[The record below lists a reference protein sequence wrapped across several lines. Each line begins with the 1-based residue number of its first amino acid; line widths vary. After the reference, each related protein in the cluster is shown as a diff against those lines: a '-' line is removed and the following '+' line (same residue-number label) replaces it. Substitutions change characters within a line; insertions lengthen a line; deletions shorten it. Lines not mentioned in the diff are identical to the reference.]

1 MLWAAIAVFSCLT
14 AANGNEPEFDPRDRG
29 TNERK
34 TKGREVLG
42 DPQFRRGMAI
52 SPLWPA
58 IVQNNG
64 GFEKTNTDTIRFGR
78 RSGKPVWQ
86 MAQWA
91 SRYDLGGTPPVR
103 QADGSRAAEL
113 RYAGC
118 ETGKGKY
125 AIPGLPAAYG
135 AQEEADTLEV
145 ILKDEAC
152 GIEVRLLYGVFEK
165 KDVITRAVRITNRSE
180 RPVVL
185 EKAASLCLDWQQGE
199 FDWLTFYGRHA
210 MERNVQRTG
219 IAHGVQSV
227 GSVRGASS
235 HHYNP
240 FAVLCEK
247 GTDETKGLCYGFSFM
262 YSGEFLIEAEKDQ
275 ADQTRFVCGI
285 HPDDFDWTLNPGES
299 FDTPEVLMSCS
310 AEGFSGMSRNLHDL
324 IRENV
329 CRGEWKHKRRPILIN
344 NWEGTYFDFTG
355 DKLVSIAEEAAKLG
369 VELFVMDDGWFGKRD
384 SDNSGLGDWYPNE
397 EKLGCTLKELGE
409 RIEALGMK
417 FGIWFEPECISED
430 SDLYRAHPDW
440 AVQIPGRKPN
450 LSRNQLILDFSREDV
465 QEYIIERLSAVLD
478 SAPISY
484 VKWDFNRSI
493 CDKFSANLSAGRQGE
508 MAHRFVLGLYR
519 VLEELLERYPHLLL
533 EGCSGG
539 GGRFDTGMLYY
550 SPQIWCSDDT
560 DAIERLQIQYGTSFA
575 YPVNTMG
582 AHVSAVP
589 NHQTGRVTPIAT
601 RACVAMAGTF
611 GYELDVN
618 KMTDE
623 EKEAVKRQIQIFKEQ
638 YDLISY
644 GDYYRLTDVQKSSCA
659 VWETAAKDGS
669 EALVSAV
676 WQHVQATPAFLNV
689 KVRGLCEDGMYRV
702 MRTALKEKDAG
713 AQEKEEQVISGSS
726 LMHGGL
732 PIPAAD
738 GEYAAWQIYLE
749 RIS

>member
-1 MLWAAIAVFSCLT
+1 MAVYADRESRVFTLQTKNTTYQMKADDKGVFLHTYYGEKTDNSDKSYLIRC
-14 AANGNEPEFDPRDRG
+14 ADRG
-29 TNERK
+29 FSGNPY
-34 TKGREVLG
+34 EVGTFDRSYSLDMLPQEYSCFGTG
-42 DPQFRRGMAI
+42 DYRI
-52 SPLWPA
+52 SAL
-58 IVQNNG
+58 
-64 GFEKTNTDTIRFGR
+64 R
-78 RSGKPVWQ
+78 
-86 MAQWA
+86 
-91 SRYDLGGTPPVR
+91 VR

-118 ETGKGKY
+118 ETRKGKY

-310 AEGFSGMSRNLHDL
+310 AEGFGGMSRNLHDL

-465 QEYIIERLSAVLD
+465 QEYIIERLSAILD

-638 YDLISY
+638 YDLISC

-713 AQEKEEQVISGSS
+713 AQEKEDQVISGSS

>member
-1 MLWAAIAVFSCLT
+1 MAVYADRESRVFTLQTKNTTYQMKADDKGVFLHTYYGEKTDNSDKSYLIRC
-14 AANGNEPEFDPRDRG
+14 ADRG
-29 TNERK
+29 FSGNPY
-34 TKGREVLG
+34 EVGTFDRSYSLDMLPQEYSCFGTG
-42 DPQFRRGMAI
+42 DYRI
-52 SPLWPA
+52 SAL
-58 IVQNNG
+58 
-64 GFEKTNTDTIRFGR
+64 R
-78 RSGKPVWQ
+78 
-86 MAQWA
+86 
-91 SRYDLGGTPPVR
+91 VR

-118 ETGKGKY
+118 ETRKGKY

-310 AEGFSGMSRNLHDL
+310 AEGFGGMGRNLHDL

-702 MRTALKEKDAG
+702 MRTALKKKDAG
-713 AQEKEEQVISGSS
+713 AQEKEDQVISGSS

>member
-1 MLWAAIAVFSCLT
+1 MAVYADRESRVFTLQTKNTTYQMKADDKGVFLHTYYGEKTDNSDKSYLIRC
-14 AANGNEPEFDPRDRG
+14 ADRG
-29 TNERK
+29 FSGNPY
-34 TKGREVLG
+34 EVGTFDRSYSLDMLPQEYSCFGTG
-42 DPQFRRGMAI
+42 DYRI
-52 SPLWPA
+52 SAL
-58 IVQNNG
+58 
-64 GFEKTNTDTIRFGR
+64 R
-78 RSGKPVWQ
+78 
-86 MAQWA
+86 
-91 SRYDLGGTPPVR
+91 VR

-118 ETGKGKY
+118 ETRKGKY

-310 AEGFSGMSRNLHDL
+310 AEGFGGMSRNLHDL

-409 RIEALGMK
+409 RIEALGME

-465 QEYIIERLSAVLD
+465 QEYIIERLAAVLD

-702 MRTALKEKDAG
+702 MRTALKKKDAG
-713 AQEKEEQVISGSS
+713 AQEKEDQVISGSS

>member
-1 MLWAAIAVFSCLT
+1 MAVYADRESRVFTLQTKNTTYQMKADDKGVFLHTYYGEKTDNSDKSYLIRC
-14 AANGNEPEFDPRDRG
+14 ADRG
-29 TNERK
+29 FSGNPY
-34 TKGREVLG
+34 EVGTFDRSYSLDMLPQEYSCFGTG
-42 DPQFRRGMAI
+42 DYRI
-52 SPLWPA
+52 SAL
-58 IVQNNG
+58 
-64 GFEKTNTDTIRFGR
+64 R
-78 RSGKPVWQ
+78 
-86 MAQWA
+86 
-91 SRYDLGGTPPVR
+91 VR

-118 ETGKGKY
+118 ETRKGKY

-310 AEGFSGMSRNLHDL
+310 AEGFGGMSRNLHDL

-702 MRTALKEKDAG
+702 MRTALKKKDAG
-713 AQEKEEQVISGSS
+713 AQEKEDQVISGSS

>member
-1 MLWAAIAVFSCLT
+1 MAVYTDRESRVFTLQTKNTTYQMKADDKGVFLHTYYGEKTDNSDKSYLIRC
-14 AANGNEPEFDPRDRG
+14 ADRG
-29 TNERK
+29 FSGNPY
-34 TKGREVLG
+34 EVGTFDRSYSLDMLPQEYSCFGTG
-42 DPQFRRGMAI
+42 DYRI
-52 SPLWPA
+52 SAL
-58 IVQNNG
+58 
-64 GFEKTNTDTIRFGR
+64 R
-78 RSGKPVWQ
+78 
-86 MAQWA
+86 
-91 SRYDLGGTPPVR
+91 VR

-118 ETGKGKY
+118 ETRKGKY

-310 AEGFSGMSRNLHDL
+310 AEGFGGMSRNLHDL

-623 EKEAVKRQIQIFKEQ
+623 ENEAVKRQIQIFKEQ

-702 MRTALKEKDAG
+702 MRTALKKKDAG
-713 AQEKEEQVISGSS
+713 AQEKEDQVISGSS

>member
-1 MLWAAIAVFSCLT
+1 MAVYADRESRVFTLQTKNTTYQMKADDKDVFLHTYYGEKTDNSDKSYLIRC
-14 AANGNEPEFDPRDRG
+14 ADRG
-29 TNERK
+29 FSGNPY
-34 TKGREVLG
+34 EVGTFDRSYSLDMLPQEYSCFGTG
-42 DPQFRRGMAI
+42 DYRI
-52 SPLWPA
+52 SAL
-58 IVQNNG
+58 
-64 GFEKTNTDTIRFGR
+64 R
-78 RSGKPVWQ
+78 
-86 MAQWA
+86 
-91 SRYDLGGTPPVR
+91 VR

-118 ETGKGKY
+118 EIRKGKY

-310 AEGFSGMSRNLHDL
+310 AEGFGGMSRNLHDL

-702 MRTALKEKDAG
+702 MRTALKKKDAG
-713 AQEKEEQVISGSS
+713 AQEKEDQVISGAS

>member
-1 MLWAAIAVFSCLT
+1 MAVYADRESRVFTLQTKNTTYQMKADVKDVFLHTYYGEKTDNSDKSYLIRC
-14 AANGNEPEFDPRDRG
+14 ADRG
-29 TNERK
+29 FSGNPY
-34 TKGREVLG
+34 EVGTFDRSYSLDMLPQEYSCFGTG
-42 DPQFRRGMAI
+42 DYRI
-52 SPLWPA
+52 SAL
-58 IVQNNG
+58 
-64 GFEKTNTDTIRFGR
+64 R
-78 RSGKPVWQ
+78 
-86 MAQWA
+86 
-91 SRYDLGGTPPVR
+91 VR

-118 ETGKGKY
+118 ETRKGKY

-310 AEGFSGMSRNLHDL
+310 AEGFGGMSRNLHDL

-702 MRTALKEKDAG
+702 MRTALKKKDAG
-713 AQEKEEQVISGSS
+713 AQEKEDQVISGSS

>member
-1 MLWAAIAVFSCLT
+1 MAVYADRESRVFTLQTKNTTYQMKADDKGVFLHTYYGEKTDNSDKSYLIRC
-14 AANGNEPEFDPRDRG
+14 ADRG
-29 TNERK
+29 FSGNPY
-34 TKGREVLG
+34 EVGTFDRSYSLDMLPQEYSCFGTG
-42 DPQFRRGMAI
+42 DYRI
-52 SPLWPA
+52 SAL
-58 IVQNNG
+58 
-64 GFEKTNTDTIRFGR
+64 R
-78 RSGKPVWQ
+78 
-86 MAQWA
+86 
-91 SRYDLGGTPPVR
+91 VR

-118 ETGKGKY
+118 ETRKGKY

-310 AEGFSGMSRNLHDL
+310 AEGFGGMSRNLHDL

-702 MRTALKEKDAG
+702 MRTALKKKDAG

>member
-1 MLWAAIAVFSCLT
+1 MAVYTDRESRVFTLQTKNTTYQMKADDKGVFLHTYYGEKTDNSDKSYLIRC
-14 AANGNEPEFDPRDRG
+14 ADRG
-29 TNERK
+29 FSGNPY
-34 TKGREVLG
+34 EVGTFDRSYSLDMLPQEYSCFGTG
-42 DPQFRRGMAI
+42 DYRI
-52 SPLWPA
+52 SAL
-58 IVQNNG
+58 
-64 GFEKTNTDTIRFGR
+64 R
-78 RSGKPVWQ
+78 
-86 MAQWA
+86 
-91 SRYDLGGTPPVR
+91 VR

-118 ETGKGKY
+118 ETRKGKY

-310 AEGFSGMSRNLHDL
+310 AEGFGGMSRNLHDL

-702 MRTALKEKDAG
+702 MRTALKKKDAG
-713 AQEKEEQVISGSS
+713 AQEKEDQVISGSS

>member
-1 MLWAAIAVFSCLT
+1 MAVYTDRESRVFTLQTKNTTYQMKADDKGVFLHTYYGEKTDNSDKSYLIRC
-14 AANGNEPEFDPRDRG
+14 ADRG
-29 TNERK
+29 FSGNPY
-34 TKGREVLG
+34 EVGTFDRSYSLDMLPQEYSCFGTG
-42 DPQFRRGMAI
+42 DYRI
-52 SPLWPA
+52 SAL
-58 IVQNNG
+58 
-64 GFEKTNTDTIRFGR
+64 R
-78 RSGKPVWQ
+78 
-86 MAQWA
+86 
-91 SRYDLGGTPPVR
+91 VR

-118 ETGKGKY
+118 ETRKGKY

-310 AEGFSGMSRNLHDL
+310 AEGFGGMSRNLHDL

>member
-1 MLWAAIAVFSCLT
+1 MAVYADRESRVFTLQTKNTTYQMKADDKDVFLHTYYGEKTDNSDKSYLIRC
-14 AANGNEPEFDPRDRG
+14 ADRG
-29 TNERK
+29 FSGNPY
-34 TKGREVLG
+34 EVGTFDRSYSLDMLPQEYSCFGTG
-42 DPQFRRGMAI
+42 DYRI
-52 SPLWPA
+52 SAL
-58 IVQNNG
+58 
-64 GFEKTNTDTIRFGR
+64 R
-78 RSGKPVWQ
+78 
-86 MAQWA
+86 
-91 SRYDLGGTPPVR
+91 VR

-118 ETGKGKY
+118 ETRKGKY

-185 EKAASLCLDWQQGE
+185 EKAASLCLDWQQGD

-310 AEGFSGMSRNLHDL
+310 AEGFGGMSRNLHDL

>member
-1 MLWAAIAVFSCLT
+1 MAVYADRESRVFTLQTKNTTYQMKADDKGVFLHTYYGEKTDNSDKSYLIRC
-14 AANGNEPEFDPRDRG
+14 ADRG
-29 TNERK
+29 FSGNPY
-34 TKGREVLG
+34 EVGTFDRSYSLDMLPQEYSCFGTG
-42 DPQFRRGMAI
+42 DYRI
-52 SPLWPA
+52 SAL
-58 IVQNNG
+58 
-64 GFEKTNTDTIRFGR
+64 R
-78 RSGKPVWQ
+78 
-86 MAQWA
+86 
-91 SRYDLGGTPPVR
+91 VR

-118 ETGKGKY
+118 ETRKGKY

-310 AEGFSGMSRNLHDL
+310 AEGFGGMSRNLHDL

-465 QEYIIERLSAVLD
+465 QEYIIERLSAILD

-702 MRTALKEKDAG
+702 MRTALKKKDAG
-713 AQEKEEQVISGSS
+713 AQEKEDQVISGSS

>member
-1 MLWAAIAVFSCLT
+1 MAVYTDRESRVFTLQTKNTTYQMKADDKGVFLHTYYGEKTDNSDKSYLIRC
-14 AANGNEPEFDPRDRG
+14 ADRG
-29 TNERK
+29 FSGNPY
-34 TKGREVLG
+34 EVGTFDRSYSLDMLPQEYSCFGTG
-42 DPQFRRGMAI
+42 DYRI
-52 SPLWPA
+52 SAL
-58 IVQNNG
+58 
-64 GFEKTNTDTIRFGR
+64 R
-78 RSGKPVWQ
+78 
-86 MAQWA
+86 
-91 SRYDLGGTPPVR
+91 VR

-118 ETGKGKY
+118 ETRKGKY

-310 AEGFSGMSRNLHDL
+310 AEGFGGMSRNLHDL

-702 MRTALKEKDAG
+702 MRTALKKKDAG

>member
-1 MLWAAIAVFSCLT
+1 MAVYADRESRVFTLQTKNTTYQMKADDKGVFLHTYYGEKTDNSDKSYLIRC
-14 AANGNEPEFDPRDRG
+14 ADRG
-29 TNERK
+29 FSGNPH
-34 TKGREVLG
+34 EVGTFDRSYSLDMLPQEYSCFGTG
-42 DPQFRRGMAI
+42 DYRI
-52 SPLWPA
+52 SAL
-58 IVQNNG
+58 
-64 GFEKTNTDTIRFGR
+64 R
-78 RSGKPVWQ
+78 
-86 MAQWA
+86 
-91 SRYDLGGTPPVR
+91 VR

-118 ETGKGKY
+118 ETRKGKY

-135 AQEEADTLEV
+135 TQEEADTLEV
-145 ILKDEAC
+145 ILEDEAC
-152 GIEVRLLYGVFEK
+152 GLEVRLLYGVFEK

-180 RPVVL
+180 KPVVL

-210 MERNVQRTG
+210 MERNVQRAG

-275 ADQTRFVCGI
+275 ADQTRLVCGI

-310 AEGFSGMSRNLHDL
+310 AEGFGGMSRNLHDL

-355 DKLVSIAEEAAKLG
+355 DKLVSIAAEAAKLG

-493 CDKFSANLSAGRQGE
+493 CDKFSAKLPTGRQGE

-519 VLEELLERYPHLLL
+519 VLEELLERYPNLLL

-560 DAIERLQIQYGTSFA
+560 DAIERLQIQYGTSFG

-644 GDYYRLTDVQKSSCA
+644 GNYYRLTDVQKSSCA

-702 MRTALKEKDAG
+702 MRTALKEKDAV
-713 AQEKEEQVISGSS
+713 AQEKEAQVISGSS

>member
-1 MLWAAIAVFSCLT
+1 MAVYTDRESRVFTLQTKNTTYQMKADDKGVFLHTYYGEKTDNSDKSYLIRC
-14 AANGNEPEFDPRDRG
+14 ADRG
-29 TNERK
+29 FSGNPY
-34 TKGREVLG
+34 EVGTFDRSYSLDMIPQEYSCFGTG
-42 DPQFRRGMAI
+42 DYRI
-52 SPLWPA
+52 SAL
-58 IVQNNG
+58 
-64 GFEKTNTDTIRFGR
+64 R
-78 RSGKPVWQ
+78 
-86 MAQWA
+86 
-91 SRYDLGGTPPVR
+91 VR

-118 ETGKGKY
+118 ETRKGKY

-310 AEGFSGMSRNLHDL
+310 AEGFGGMSRNLHDL

>member
-1 MLWAAIAVFSCLT
+1 MAVYADRESRVFTLQTKNTTYQMKADDKDVFLHTYYGEKTDNSDKSYLIRC
-14 AANGNEPEFDPRDRG
+14 ADRG
-29 TNERK
+29 FSGNPY
-34 TKGREVLG
+34 EVGTFDRSYSLDMIPQEYSCFGTG
-42 DPQFRRGMAI
+42 DYRI
-52 SPLWPA
+52 SAL
-58 IVQNNG
+58 
-64 GFEKTNTDTIRFGR
+64 R
-78 RSGKPVWQ
+78 
-86 MAQWA
+86 
-91 SRYDLGGTPPVR
+91 VR

-118 ETGKGKY
+118 ETRKGKY

-310 AEGFSGMSRNLHDL
+310 AEGFGGMSRNLHDL

-430 SDLYRAHPDW
+430 SNLYRAHPDW

-676 WQHVQATPAFLNV
+676 WKHVQATPAFLNV

-702 MRTALKEKDAG
+702 MRTALKKKDAG
-713 AQEKEEQVISGSS
+713 AQEKEDQVISGSS

>member
-1 MLWAAIAVFSCLT
+1 MAVYTDRESRVFTLQTKNTTYQMKADDKGVFLHTYYGEKTDNSDKSYLIRC
-14 AANGNEPEFDPRDRG
+14 ADRG
-29 TNERK
+29 FSGNPY
-34 TKGREVLG
+34 EVGTFDRSYSLDMLPQEYSCFGTG
-42 DPQFRRGMAI
+42 DYRI
-52 SPLWPA
+52 SAL
-58 IVQNNG
+58 
-64 GFEKTNTDTIRFGR
+64 R
-78 RSGKPVWQ
+78 
-86 MAQWA
+86 
-91 SRYDLGGTPPVR
+91 VR

-118 ETGKGKY
+118 ETRKGKY

-310 AEGFSGMSRNLHDL
+310 AEGFGGMSRNLHDL

-465 QEYIIERLSAVLD
+465 QEYIIERLSAILD

-713 AQEKEEQVISGSS
+713 AQEKEERVISGSS

>member
-1 MLWAAIAVFSCLT
+1 MAVYADRESRVFTLQTKNTTYQMKADDKGVFLHTYYGEKTDNSDKSYLIRC
-14 AANGNEPEFDPRDRG
+14 ADRG
-29 TNERK
+29 FSGNPY
-34 TKGREVLG
+34 EVGTFDRSYSLDMLPQEYSCFGTG
-42 DPQFRRGMAI
+42 DYRI
-52 SPLWPA
+52 SAL
-58 IVQNNG
+58 
-64 GFEKTNTDTIRFGR
+64 R
-78 RSGKPVWQ
+78 
-86 MAQWA
+86 
-91 SRYDLGGTPPVR
+91 VR

-118 ETGKGKY
+118 ETRKGKY

-310 AEGFSGMSRNLHDL
+310 AEGFGGMSRNLHDL

-465 QEYIIERLSAVLD
+465 QEYIIERLSAILD

-713 AQEKEEQVISGSS
+713 AQEKEDQVISGSS

-749 RIS
+749 QIS

>member
-1 MLWAAIAVFSCLT
+1 MAVYADRESRVFTLQTKNTTYQMKADDKDVFLHTYYGEKTDNSDKSYLIRC
-14 AANGNEPEFDPRDRG
+14 ADRG
-29 TNERK
+29 FSGNPY
-34 TKGREVLG
+34 EVGTFDRSYSLDMLPQEYSCFGTG
-42 DPQFRRGMAI
+42 DYRI
-52 SPLWPA
+52 SAL
-58 IVQNNG
+58 
-64 GFEKTNTDTIRFGR
+64 R
-78 RSGKPVWQ
+78 
-86 MAQWA
+86 
-91 SRYDLGGTPPVR
+91 VR

-118 ETGKGKY
+118 ETRKGKY

-310 AEGFSGMSRNLHDL
+310 AEGFGGMSRNLHDL

-465 QEYIIERLSAVLD
+465 QEYIIERLSAILD

-702 MRTALKEKDAG
+702 MRTALKKKDAG
-713 AQEKEEQVISGSS
+713 AQEKEDQVISGSS

-749 RIS
+749 QIS

>member
-1 MLWAAIAVFSCLT
+1 MAVYADRESRVFTLQTKNTTYQMKADDKDVFLHTYYGEKTDNSDKSYLIRC
-14 AANGNEPEFDPRDRG
+14 ADRG
-29 TNERK
+29 FSGNPY
-34 TKGREVLG
+34 EVGTFDRSYSLDMLPQEYSCFGTG
-42 DPQFRRGMAI
+42 DYRI
-52 SPLWPA
+52 SAL
-58 IVQNNG
+58 
-64 GFEKTNTDTIRFGR
+64 R
-78 RSGKPVWQ
+78 
-86 MAQWA
+86 
-91 SRYDLGGTPPVR
+91 VR

-118 ETGKGKY
+118 ETRKGKY

-310 AEGFSGMSRNLHDL
+310 AEGFGGMSRNLHDL

-465 QEYIIERLSAVLD
+465 QEYIIERLAAVLD

-702 MRTALKEKDAG
+702 MRTALKKKDAG
-713 AQEKEEQVISGSS
+713 AQEKEDQVISGSS

>member
-1 MLWAAIAVFSCLT
+1 
-14 AANGNEPEFDPRDRG
+14 
-29 TNERK
+29 
-34 TKGREVLG
+34 
-42 DPQFRRGMAI
+42 
-52 SPLWPA
+52 
-58 IVQNNG
+58 
-64 GFEKTNTDTIRFGR
+64 
-78 RSGKPVWQ
+78 
-86 MAQWA
+86 
-91 SRYDLGGTPPVR
+91 
-103 QADGSRAAEL
+103 
-113 RYAGC
+113 
-118 ETGKGKY
+118 
-125 AIPGLPAAYG
+125 
-135 AQEEADTLEV
+135 
-145 ILKDEAC
+145 
-152 GIEVRLLYGVFEK
+152 
-165 KDVITRAVRITNRSE
+165 
-180 RPVVL
+180 
-185 EKAASLCLDWQQGE
+185 
-199 FDWLTFYGRHA
+199 
-210 MERNVQRTG
+210 
-219 IAHGVQSV
+219 
-227 GSVRGASS
+227 
-235 HHYNP
+235 
-240 FAVLCEK
+240 
-247 GTDETKGLCYGFSFM
+247 
-262 YSGEFLIEAEKDQ
+262 
-275 ADQTRFVCGI
+275 
-285 HPDDFDWTLNPGES
+285 
-299 FDTPEVLMSCS
+299 MSCS
-310 AEGFSGMSRNLHDL
+310 AEGFGGMSRNLHDL

-638 YDLISY
+638 YDLISC

-713 AQEKEEQVISGSS
+713 AQEKEDQVISGSS

>member
-1 MLWAAIAVFSCLT
+1 MAVYADRESRVFTLQTKNTTYQMKADDKDVFLHTYYGEKTDNSDKSYLIRC
-14 AANGNEPEFDPRDRG
+14 ADRG
-29 TNERK
+29 FSGNPY
-34 TKGREVLG
+34 EVGTFDRSYSLDMLPQEYSCFGTG
-42 DPQFRRGMAI
+42 DYRI
-52 SPLWPA
+52 SAL
-58 IVQNNG
+58 
-64 GFEKTNTDTIRFGR
+64 R
-78 RSGKPVWQ
+78 
-86 MAQWA
+86 
-91 SRYDLGGTPPVR
+91 VR

-118 ETGKGKY
+118 ETRKGKY

-310 AEGFSGMSRNLHDL
+310 AEGFGGMSRNLHDL

-702 MRTALKEKDAG
+702 MRTALKKKDAG
-713 AQEKEEQVISGSS
+713 AQEKEDQVISGSS

-749 RIS
+749 QIS

>member
-1 MLWAAIAVFSCLT
+1 MAVYTDRESRVFTLQTKNTTYQMKADDKDVFLHTYYGEKTDNSDKSYLIRC
-14 AANGNEPEFDPRDRG
+14 ADRG
-29 TNERK
+29 FSGNPY
-34 TKGREVLG
+34 EVGTFDRSYSLDMLPQEYSCFGTG
-42 DPQFRRGMAI
+42 DYRI
-52 SPLWPA
+52 SAL
-58 IVQNNG
+58 
-64 GFEKTNTDTIRFGR
+64 R
-78 RSGKPVWQ
+78 
-86 MAQWA
+86 
-91 SRYDLGGTPPVR
+91 VR

-118 ETGKGKY
+118 ETRKGKY

-310 AEGFSGMSRNLHDL
+310 AEGFGGMSRNLHDL

-713 AQEKEEQVISGSS
+713 AQEKEDQVISGSS

>member
-1 MLWAAIAVFSCLT
+1 MAVYTDRESRVFTLQTKNTTYQMKADDKDVFLHTYYGEKTDNSDKSYLIRC
-14 AANGNEPEFDPRDRG
+14 ADRG
-29 TNERK
+29 FSGNPY
-34 TKGREVLG
+34 EVGTFDRSYSLDMLPQEYSCFGTG
-42 DPQFRRGMAI
+42 DYRI
-52 SPLWPA
+52 SAL
-58 IVQNNG
+58 
-64 GFEKTNTDTIRFGR
+64 R
-78 RSGKPVWQ
+78 
-86 MAQWA
+86 
-91 SRYDLGGTPPVR
+91 VR

-118 ETGKGKY
+118 ETRKGKY

-210 MERNVQRTG
+210 MERNVHRTG

-310 AEGFSGMSRNLHDL
+310 AEGFGGMSRNLHDL

>member
-1 MLWAAIAVFSCLT
+1 MAVYTDRESRVFTLQTKNTTYQMKADDKDVFLHTYYGEKTDNSDKSYLIRC
-14 AANGNEPEFDPRDRG
+14 ADRG
-29 TNERK
+29 FSGNPY
-34 TKGREVLG
+34 EVGTFDRSYSLDMLPQEYSCFGTG
-42 DPQFRRGMAI
+42 DYRI
-52 SPLWPA
+52 SAL
-58 IVQNNG
+58 
-64 GFEKTNTDTIRFGR
+64 R
-78 RSGKPVWQ
+78 
-86 MAQWA
+86 
-91 SRYDLGGTPPVR
+91 VR

-118 ETGKGKY
+118 ETRKGKY

-310 AEGFSGMSRNLHDL
+310 AEGFGGMSRNLHDL

>member
-1 MLWAAIAVFSCLT
+1 MAVYADRESRVFTLQTKNTTYQMKADDKDVFLHTYYGEKTDNSDKSYLIRC
-14 AANGNEPEFDPRDRG
+14 ADRG
-29 TNERK
+29 FSGNPY
-34 TKGREVLG
+34 EVGTFDRSYSLDMLPQEYSCFGTG
-42 DPQFRRGMAI
+42 DYRI
-52 SPLWPA
+52 SAL
-58 IVQNNG
+58 
-64 GFEKTNTDTIRFGR
+64 R
-78 RSGKPVWQ
+78 
-86 MAQWA
+86 
-91 SRYDLGGTPPVR
+91 VR

-118 ETGKGKY
+118 ETRKGKY

-310 AEGFSGMSRNLHDL
+310 AEGFGGMSRNLHDL

-465 QEYIIERLSAVLD
+465 QEYIIERLSAILD

-713 AQEKEEQVISGSS
+713 AQEKEDQVISGSS

>member
-1 MLWAAIAVFSCLT
+1 MAVYTDRESRVFTLQTKNTTYQMKADDKGVFLHTYYGEKTDNSDKSYLIRC
-14 AANGNEPEFDPRDRG
+14 ADRG
-29 TNERK
+29 FSGNPY
-34 TKGREVLG
+34 EVGTFDRSYSLDMLPQEYSCFGTG
-42 DPQFRRGMAI
+42 DYRI
-52 SPLWPA
+52 SAL
-58 IVQNNG
+58 
-64 GFEKTNTDTIRFGR
+64 R
-78 RSGKPVWQ
+78 
-86 MAQWA
+86 
-91 SRYDLGGTPPVR
+91 VR

-118 ETGKGKY
+118 ETRKGKY

-219 IAHGVQSV
+219 IAHGVQSA

-310 AEGFSGMSRNLHDL
+310 AEGFGGMSRNLHDL

-713 AQEKEEQVISGSS
+713 AQEKEDQVISGSS

>member
-1 MLWAAIAVFSCLT
+1 MAVYADRESRVFTLQTKNTTYQMKADDKDVFLHTYYGEKTDNSDKSYLIRC
-14 AANGNEPEFDPRDRG
+14 ADRG
-29 TNERK
+29 FSGNPY
-34 TKGREVLG
+34 EVGTFDRSYSLDMLPQEYSCFGTG
-42 DPQFRRGMAI
+42 DYRI
-52 SPLWPA
+52 SAL
-58 IVQNNG
+58 
-64 GFEKTNTDTIRFGR
+64 R
-78 RSGKPVWQ
+78 
-86 MAQWA
+86 
-91 SRYDLGGTPPVR
+91 VR

-118 ETGKGKY
+118 ETRKGKY

-310 AEGFSGMSRNLHDL
+310 AEGFGGMSRNLHDL

-659 VWETAAKDGS
+659 VWETVAKDGS

-702 MRTALKEKDAG
+702 MRTALKKKDAG
-713 AQEKEEQVISGSS
+713 AQEKEDQVISGSS

>member
-1 MLWAAIAVFSCLT
+1 MAVYTDRESRVFTLQTKNTTYQMKADDKDVFLHTYYGEKTDNSDKSYLIRC
-14 AANGNEPEFDPRDRG
+14 ADRG
-29 TNERK
+29 FSGNPY
-34 TKGREVLG
+34 EVGTFDRSYSLDMLPQEYSCFGTG
-42 DPQFRRGMAI
+42 DYRI
-52 SPLWPA
+52 SAL
-58 IVQNNG
+58 
-64 GFEKTNTDTIRFGR
+64 R
-78 RSGKPVWQ
+78 
-86 MAQWA
+86 
-91 SRYDLGGTPPVR
+91 VR

-118 ETGKGKY
+118 ETRKGKY

-219 IAHGVQSV
+219 IAHGVQSA

-310 AEGFSGMSRNLHDL
+310 AEGFGGMSRNLHDL

-676 WQHVQATPAFLNV
+676 WQHVQATSAFLNV

-702 MRTALKEKDAG
+702 MRTALKKKDAG
-713 AQEKEEQVISGSS
+713 AQEKEDQVISGSS

>member
-1 MLWAAIAVFSCLT
+1 MAVYTDRESRVFTLQTKNTTYQMKADDKGVFLHTYYGEKTDNSDKSYLIRC
-14 AANGNEPEFDPRDRG
+14 ADRG
-29 TNERK
+29 FSGNPY
-34 TKGREVLG
+34 EVGTFDRSYSLDMLPQEYSCFGTG
-42 DPQFRRGMAI
+42 DYRI
-52 SPLWPA
+52 SAL
-58 IVQNNG
+58 
-64 GFEKTNTDTIRFGR
+64 R
-78 RSGKPVWQ
+78 
-86 MAQWA
+86 
-91 SRYDLGGTPPVR
+91 VR

-118 ETGKGKY
+118 ETRKGKY

-310 AEGFSGMSRNLHDL
+310 AEGFGGMSRNLHDL

-713 AQEKEEQVISGSS
+713 AQEKEDQVISGSS

>member
-1 MLWAAIAVFSCLT
+1 MAVYTDRESRVFTLQTKNTTYQMKADDKGVFLHTYYGEKTDNSDKSYLIRC
-14 AANGNEPEFDPRDRG
+14 ADRG
-29 TNERK
+29 FSGNPY
-34 TKGREVLG
+34 EVGTFDRSYSLDMLPQEYSCFGTG
-42 DPQFRRGMAI
+42 DYRI
-52 SPLWPA
+52 SAL
-58 IVQNNG
+58 
-64 GFEKTNTDTIRFGR
+64 R
-78 RSGKPVWQ
+78 
-86 MAQWA
+86 
-91 SRYDLGGTPPVR
+91 VR

-118 ETGKGKY
+118 ETRKGKY

-310 AEGFSGMSRNLHDL
+310 AEGFGGMSRNLHDL

-659 VWETAAKDGS
+659 VWVTAAKDGS

-702 MRTALKEKDAG
+702 MRTALKKKDAG
-713 AQEKEEQVISGSS
+713 AQEKEDQVISGSS
-726 LMHGGL
+726 LMHGGI

>member
-1 MLWAAIAVFSCLT
+1 MAVYADRESRVFTLQTKNTTYQMKADDKGVFLHTYYGEKTDNSDKSYLIRC
-14 AANGNEPEFDPRDRG
+14 ADRG
-29 TNERK
+29 FSGNPY
-34 TKGREVLG
+34 EVGTFDRSYSLDMLPQEYSCFGTG
-42 DPQFRRGMAI
+42 DYRI
-52 SPLWPA
+52 SAL
-58 IVQNNG
+58 
-64 GFEKTNTDTIRFGR
+64 R
-78 RSGKPVWQ
+78 
-86 MAQWA
+86 
-91 SRYDLGGTPPVR
+91 VR

-118 ETGKGKY
+118 ETRKGKY

-310 AEGFSGMSRNLHDL
+310 AEGFGGMSRNLHDL

-465 QEYIIERLSAVLD
+465 QEYIIERLSAILD

-713 AQEKEEQVISGSS
+713 AQEKEDQVISGSS

>member
-1 MLWAAIAVFSCLT
+1 MAVYADRESRVFTLQTKNTTYQMKADDKDVFLHTYYGEKTDNSDKSYLIRC
-14 AANGNEPEFDPRDRG
+14 ADRG
-29 TNERK
+29 FSGNPY
-34 TKGREVLG
+34 EVGTFDRSYSLDMLPQEYSCFGTG
-42 DPQFRRGMAI
+42 DYRI
-52 SPLWPA
+52 SAL
-58 IVQNNG
+58 
-64 GFEKTNTDTIRFGR
+64 R
-78 RSGKPVWQ
+78 
-86 MAQWA
+86 
-91 SRYDLGGTPPVR
+91 VR

-118 ETGKGKY
+118 ETRKGKY

-310 AEGFSGMSRNLHDL
+310 AEGFGGMSRNLHDL

-384 SDNSGLGDWYPNE
+384 SDNSGLGDWYSNE

-659 VWETAAKDGS
+659 VWETVAKDGS

-713 AQEKEEQVISGSS
+713 AQEKEDQVISGSS

>member
-1 MLWAAIAVFSCLT
+1 MAVYTDRESRVFTLQTKNTTYQMKADDKGVFLHTYYGEKTDNSDKSYLIRC
-14 AANGNEPEFDPRDRG
+14 ADRG
-29 TNERK
+29 FSGNPY
-34 TKGREVLG
+34 EVGTFDRSYSLDMLPQEYSCFGTG
-42 DPQFRRGMAI
+42 DYRI
-52 SPLWPA
+52 SAL
-58 IVQNNG
+58 
-64 GFEKTNTDTIRFGR
+64 R
-78 RSGKPVWQ
+78 
-86 MAQWA
+86 
-91 SRYDLGGTPPVR
+91 VR

-118 ETGKGKY
+118 ETRKGKY

-310 AEGFSGMSRNLHDL
+310 AEGFGGMSRNLHDL

-689 KVRGLCEDGMYRV
+689 KVRGLCEDSMYRV
-702 MRTALKEKDAG
+702 MRTALKKKDAG
-713 AQEKEEQVISGSS
+713 AQEKEDQVISGSS

>member
-1 MLWAAIAVFSCLT
+1 MAVYADRESRVFTLQTKNTTYQMKADDKGVFLHTYYGEKTDNSDKSYLIRC
-14 AANGNEPEFDPRDRG
+14 ADRG
-29 TNERK
+29 FSGNPY
-34 TKGREVLG
+34 EVGTFDRSYSLDMLPQEYSCFGTG
-42 DPQFRRGMAI
+42 DYRI
-52 SPLWPA
+52 SAL
-58 IVQNNG
+58 
-64 GFEKTNTDTIRFGR
+64 R
-78 RSGKPVWQ
+78 
-86 MAQWA
+86 
-91 SRYDLGGTPPVR
+91 VR

-262 YSGEFLIEAEKDQ
+262 YSGEFLIEVEKDQ

-310 AEGFSGMSRNLHDL
+310 AEGFGGMSRNLHDL

-384 SDNSGLGDWYPNE
+384 SDNSGLGDWYSNE

-440 AVQIPGRKPN
+440 TVQIPGRKPN

-669 EALVSAV
+669 KALVSAV

-689 KVRGLCEDGMYRV
+689 KVRGLCEDGMYRAV
-702 MRTALKEKDAG
+702 RTALKEKDAR
-713 AQEKEEQVISGSS
+713 AQEKECQVFSGSS

-738 GEYAAWQIYLE
+738 GDYAAWQIYLE

>member
-1 MLWAAIAVFSCLT
+1 
-14 AANGNEPEFDPRDRG
+14 
-29 TNERK
+29 
-34 TKGREVLG
+34 
-42 DPQFRRGMAI
+42 
-52 SPLWPA
+52 
-58 IVQNNG
+58 
-64 GFEKTNTDTIRFGR
+64 
-78 RSGKPVWQ
+78 
-86 MAQWA
+86 
-91 SRYDLGGTPPVR
+91 
-103 QADGSRAAEL
+103 
-113 RYAGC
+113 
-118 ETGKGKY
+118 
-125 AIPGLPAAYG
+125 
-135 AQEEADTLEV
+135 
-145 ILKDEAC
+145 
-152 GIEVRLLYGVFEK
+152 
-165 KDVITRAVRITNRSE
+165 
-180 RPVVL
+180 
-185 EKAASLCLDWQQGE
+185 
-199 FDWLTFYGRHA
+199 
-210 MERNVQRTG
+210 
-219 IAHGVQSV
+219 
-227 GSVRGASS
+227 
-235 HHYNP
+235 
-240 FAVLCEK
+240 
-247 GTDETKGLCYGFSFM
+247 
-262 YSGEFLIEAEKDQ
+262 
-275 ADQTRFVCGI
+275 
-285 HPDDFDWTLNPGES
+285 
-299 FDTPEVLMSCS
+299 
-310 AEGFSGMSRNLHDL
+310 
-324 IRENV
+324 
-329 CRGEWKHKRRPILIN
+329 
-344 NWEGTYFDFTG
+344 
-355 DKLVSIAEEAAKLG
+355 
-369 VELFVMDDGWFGKRD
+369 
-384 SDNSGLGDWYPNE
+384 
-397 EKLGCTLKELGE
+397 
-409 RIEALGMK
+409 
-417 FGIWFEPECISED
+417 
-430 SDLYRAHPDW
+430 
-440 AVQIPGRKPN
+440 
-450 LSRNQLILDFSREDV
+450 
-465 QEYIIERLSAVLD
+465 
-478 SAPISY
+478 
-484 VKWDFNRSI
+484 
-493 CDKFSANLSAGRQGE
+493 

>member
-1 MLWAAIAVFSCLT
+1 MAVYTDRESRVFTLQTKNTTYQMKADDKGVFLHTYYGEKTDNSDKSYLIRC
-14 AANGNEPEFDPRDRG
+14 ADRG
-29 TNERK
+29 FSGNPY
-34 TKGREVLG
+34 EVGTFDRSYSLDMLPQEYSCFGTG
-42 DPQFRRGMAI
+42 DYRI
-52 SPLWPA
+52 SAL
-58 IVQNNG
+58 
-64 GFEKTNTDTIRFGR
+64 R
-78 RSGKPVWQ
+78 
-86 MAQWA
+86 
-91 SRYDLGGTPPVR
+91 VR

-118 ETGKGKY
+118 ETRKGKY

-310 AEGFSGMSRNLHDL
+310 AEGFGGMSRNLHDL

-713 AQEKEEQVISGSS
+713 AQKKEDQVISGSS

>member
-1 MLWAAIAVFSCLT
+1 MAVYTDRESRVFTLQTKNTTYQMKADDKGVFLHTYYGEKTDNSDKSYLIRC
-14 AANGNEPEFDPRDRG
+14 ADRG
-29 TNERK
+29 FSGNPY
-34 TKGREVLG
+34 EVGTFDRSYSLDMLPQEYSCFGTG
-42 DPQFRRGMAI
+42 DYRI
-52 SPLWPA
+52 SAL
-58 IVQNNG
+58 
-64 GFEKTNTDTIRFGR
+64 R
-78 RSGKPVWQ
+78 
-86 MAQWA
+86 
-91 SRYDLGGTPPVR
+91 VR

-118 ETGKGKY
+118 ETRKGKY

-310 AEGFSGMSRNLHDL
+310 AEGFGGMSRNLHDL

-659 VWETAAKDGS
+659 VWETVAKDGS

-713 AQEKEEQVISGSS
+713 AQEKEDQVISGSS

>member
-1 MLWAAIAVFSCLT
+1 MAVYTDRESRVFTLQTKNTTYQMKADDKDVFLHTYYGEKTDNSDKSYLIRC
-14 AANGNEPEFDPRDRG
+14 ADRG
-29 TNERK
+29 FSGNPY
-34 TKGREVLG
+34 EVGTFDRSYSLDMLPQEYSCFGTG
-42 DPQFRRGMAI
+42 DYRI
-52 SPLWPA
+52 SAL
-58 IVQNNG
+58 
-64 GFEKTNTDTIRFGR
+64 R
-78 RSGKPVWQ
+78 
-86 MAQWA
+86 
-91 SRYDLGGTPPVR
+91 VR

-118 ETGKGKY
+118 ETRKGKY

-310 AEGFSGMSRNLHDL
+310 AEGFGGMSRNLHDL

-638 YDLISY
+638 YDLISC

-702 MRTALKEKDAG
+702 MRTALKKKDAG
-713 AQEKEEQVISGSS
+713 AQEKEDQVISGSS